1 MEMAQAQ
8 ALKTVAW
15 LSAHRFPLFVLLALV
30 ALVITGV
37 GASMCCLAL

>member
-15 LSAHRFPLFVLLALV
+15 LSAHRFPVLVLLALA
-30 ALVITGV
+30 ALVVTGV
-37 GASMCCLAL
+37 GASMCCLVL